1 MLIKMVIA
9 LINVVMDTM
18 KQMIE
23 YVLNVMIIVIH
34 AKIIQNIVLHVNY
47 LIIF

>member
-1 MLIKMVIA
+1 LKNA
-9 LINVVMDTM
+9 VMDTM

-34 AKIIQNIVLHVNY
+34 VKIIQNIVLHANY